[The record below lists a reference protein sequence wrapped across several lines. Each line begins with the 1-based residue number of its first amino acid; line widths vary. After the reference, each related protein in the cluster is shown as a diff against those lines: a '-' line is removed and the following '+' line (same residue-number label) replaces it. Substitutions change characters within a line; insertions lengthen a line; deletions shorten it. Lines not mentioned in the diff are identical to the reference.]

1 MHYTNRHKKH
11 HMKSKH
17 NRKTKKHLVKN
28 KKSKKN
34 SKKYSKSK
42 KQNGGMI
49 FTSNPMWTLQDI
61 GSYLMNTLNGSTVPL
76 GSNPTNQLI

>member
-1 MHYTNRHKKH
+1 
-11 HMKSKH
+11 MKSKH

-34 SKKYSKSK
+34 SKKYSKTK
-42 KQNGGMI
+42 KQIGGFESMTL
-49 FTSNPMWTLQDI
+49 TSNPISWTLQDI
-61 GSYLMNTLNGSTVPL
+61 GSYLMNTLAGTTVPL